1 MIFKKTSFARVLN
14 NIYFKKNEPISLV
27 HFITNRCNARCS
39 FCFIDFDNPETFR
52 GELSLNDIYKLTKNL
67 GKSLLNVNFTG
78 GEPFARKD
86 MIDIANLYIKNSTIQ
101 SIYVTTNASLPDRI
115 ENFIKE
121 ISKTDDSI
129 EQSFQISIDD
139 LPEKHNK
146 VRKIKNLFDS
156 CIDTYRTIKKLNKS
170 NVNPVVNITV
180 SEENCENIDVIFNYL
195 TKECGIESLKAC
207 IVRDEGVYKTPT
219 NKQQKIFNAY
229 DWLTKKINAQIK
241 NGEIVNYNKN
251 SIQGKIHQKKDTISY
266 ELVKKMYLKPKFIST
281 CHAGGLFGVITADG
295 KVYPCEILEKKIMG
309 DLRENDMN
317 LIKIW
322 KNNNSNEIKK
332 FIKDTKCNCTYECAL
347 SYNILGNWKYQTS
360 LIGSLFL

>member
-1 MIFKKTSFARVLN
+1 M
-14 NIYFKKNEPISLV
+14 
-27 HFITNRCNARCS
+27 
-39 FCFIDFDNPETFR
+39 
-52 GELSLNDIYKLTKNL
+52 
-67 GKSLLNVNFTG
+67 
-78 GEPFARKD
+78 
-86 MIDIANLYIKNSTIQ
+86 
-101 SIYVTTNASLPDRI
+101 
-115 ENFIKE
+115 
-121 ISKTDDSI
+121 
-129 EQSFQISIDD
+129 
-139 LPEKHNK
+139 
-146 VRKIKNLFDS
+146 
-156 CIDTYRTIKKLNKS
+156 
-170 NVNPVVNITV
+170 
-180 SEENCENIDVIFNYL
+180 SEENCENIEVIFNYL

-229 DWLTKKINAQIK
+229 DWLTKINAQIK

>member
-1 MIFKKTSFARVLN
+1 M
-14 NIYFKKNEPISLV
+14 
-27 HFITNRCNARCS
+27 
-39 FCFIDFDNPETFR
+39 
-52 GELSLNDIYKLTKNL
+52 
-67 GKSLLNVNFTG
+67 
-78 GEPFARKD
+78 
-86 MIDIANLYIKNSTIQ
+86 
-101 SIYVTTNASLPDRI
+101 
-115 ENFIKE
+115 
-121 ISKTDDSI
+121 
-129 EQSFQISIDD
+129 
-139 LPEKHNK
+139 
-146 VRKIKNLFDS
+146 
-156 CIDTYRTIKKLNKS
+156 
-170 NVNPVVNITV
+170 

-295 KVYPCEILEKKIMG
+295 KVYPCEILEKKKMG

>member
-52 GELSLNDIYKLTKNL
+52 GELSLNDIDKLTKNL

-86 MIDIANLYIKNSTIQ
+86 MIDIAKLYIKNSTIQ

-207 IVRDEGVYKTPT
+207 IVRDEGVYKTPS

-295 KVYPCEILEKKIMG
+295 KVYPCEILEKKKMG